1 MPSHPPAIPEQP
13 PERTRHIT
21 EHTEHPT
28 VAVIAIH
35 GVGRHAPGSSAEA
48 LATLL
53 SSIGRKNGQADHIPH
68 APLYA
73 GFDALSIEVPL
84 APVATE
90 HAVLPGAP
98 LSKYGKPLSSA
109 NDHLNRSF
117 WQRVWGMFD
126 ERRGFLAEQRD
137 GVAQVPSDPSKATVS
152 REPKIEHES
161 ENFDYLYMLEQ
172 LADYQGEPD
181 RLFSTFRF
189 DARRAESPY
198 GHVAPIPA
206 VHIYDAHYSDLSKP
220 ESSFVGFFFA
230 FYQLLFHLAGIGLNG
245 VYLAEAENTA
255 PGSGPWPWRV
265 FSWLHACAVRSLTMF
280 VPILNLVF
288 LCIGLSA
295 FVDKFNP
302 IAAYAIG
309 YSLAAFLGLTATL
322 LIRKYHRS
330 PKRPLVWAVIPFVGA
345 GVVICA
351 LQLLVLVGHTWISS
365 MHSEK
370 WLVLL
375 NWLILAGIAIYFIA
389 RKFNE
394 VRTGSSKI
402 AIPLYVVNVIVFL
415 FFLHRASGAV
425 SNEAATAAFLTV
437 QFVFGELSLCWVV
450 CLLSALLS
458 WPVSVAC
465 IASVT
470 VPEEKCRAK
479 AAHRTGRFA
488 FAISASSFLIT
499 AMVLWSG
506 VAHYTSNGLHVF
518 DHIPTEV
525 VNNASFARGF
535 VAWAIPEVGDLEAS
549 VWCIELPRGSACP
562 IAAPT
567 NAEHPWDRYLNGLLL
582 ITVTP
587 GLPFTLILIGASF
600 LLLVWAALPSV
611 LFEIWPKRTP
621 PSDHNTTRRAG
632 EWLSHGL
639 DNIVILI
646 RVLWIGIVPI
656 PIVFGLLNL
665 LAWHGFSPQFLD
677 GSLDSARRMT
687 LPMIEWVG
695 AVVALSAA
703 AIATTI
709 LKYGVVVLDALL
721 DVDNY
726 LRTVPVTQTPRA
738 RIAERMTSLLRYV
751 ANYRDAQGRPYQR
764 LIIVA
769 HSLGTLV
776 SADLLRFLTIST
788 VKHPDPVLRADGLH
802 ADANAPA
809 IPIYLLTMGSPLR
822 PLLNRFFPHLYKW
835 VTPMPDNSSRATAF
849 RSALSDP
856 PKNISAETLPLPQE
870 LSVRGWCN
878 TYRSGDYVGR
888 YLWSAGWLKRNT
900 HQEGTGPVARIN
912 DPSPATRAEMCIGIG
927 AHTHYWDRSAPDV
940 ADVLQKLIVDP
951 ERVFPLTDEP

>member
-1 MPSHPPAIPEQP
+1 MSSHPPAIPEP
-13 PERTRHIT
+13 ALTDHTRHVT
-21 EHTEHPT
+21 GHTEHPT

-53 SSIGRKNGQADHIPH
+53 ASLGREDAAQRNPH
-68 APLYA
+68 APPQNPAPYA
-73 GFDALSIEVPL
+73 GFDIRAIDV
-84 APVATE
+84 PVA
-90 HAVLPGAP
+90 AVATAKLVEMSAQVEG
-98 LSKYGKPLSSA
+98 GRRRTTA
-109 NDHLNRSF
+109 NDRHQKSMLAKI
-117 WQRVWGMFD
+117 WGVFD
-126 ERRGFLAEQRD
+126 ERRGFLAERRIASAASVPASAKGAAPPPPPD
-137 GVAQVPSDPSKATVS
+137 GA
-152 REPKIEHES
+152 
-161 ENFDYLYMLEQ
+161 NFDYLYMLSQ
-172 LADYQGEPD
+172 LADYHGEPD
-181 RLFSTFRF
+181 RTFSTFRYES
-189 DARRAESPY
+189 RRAEP
-198 GHVAPIPA
+198 HPARPNHPAPR

-375 NWLILAGIAIYFIA
+375 NWLILAGVAIYFIA

-488 FAISASSFLIT
+488 FAISASSF
-499 AMVLWSG
+499 
-506 VAHYTSNGLHVF
+506 
-518 DHIPTEV
+518 
-525 VNNASFARGF
+525 
-535 VAWAIPEVGDLEAS
+535 
-549 VWCIELPRGSACP
+549 
-562 IAAPT
+562 
-567 NAEHPWDRYLNGLLL
+567 
-582 ITVTP
+582 
-587 GLPFTLILIGASF
+587 
-600 LLLVWAALPSV
+600 
-611 LFEIWPKRTP
+611 
-621 PSDHNTTRRAG
+621 
-632 EWLSHGL
+632 
-639 DNIVILI
+639 
-646 RVLWIGIVPI
+646 
-656 PIVFGLLNL
+656 
-665 LAWHGFSPQFLD
+665 
-677 GSLDSARRMT
+677 
-687 LPMIEWVG
+687 
-695 AVVALSAA
+695 
-703 AIATTI
+703 
-709 LKYGVVVLDALL
+709 
-721 DVDNY
+721 
-726 LRTVPVTQTPRA
+726 
-738 RIAERMTSLLRYV
+738 
-751 ANYRDAQGRPYQR
+751 
-764 LIIVA
+764 
-769 HSLGTLV
+769 
-776 SADLLRFLTIST
+776 
-788 VKHPDPVLRADGLH
+788 
-802 ADANAPA
+802 
-809 IPIYLLTMGSPLR
+809 
-822 PLLNRFFPHLYKW
+822 
-835 VTPMPDNSSRATAF
+835 
-849 RSALSDP
+849 
-856 PKNISAETLPLPQE
+856 
-870 LSVRGWCN
+870 
-878 TYRSGDYVGR
+878 
-888 YLWSAGWLKRNT
+888 
-900 HQEGTGPVARIN
+900 
-912 DPSPATRAEMCIGIG
+912 
-927 AHTHYWDRSAPDV
+927 
-940 ADVLQKLIVDP
+940 
-951 ERVFPLTDEP
+951 